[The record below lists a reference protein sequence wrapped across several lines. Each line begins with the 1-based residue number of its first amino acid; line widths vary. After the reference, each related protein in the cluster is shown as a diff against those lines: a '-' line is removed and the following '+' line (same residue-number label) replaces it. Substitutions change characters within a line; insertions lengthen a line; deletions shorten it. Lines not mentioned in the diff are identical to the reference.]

1 MAMSE
6 SKYNDGDDLNGT
18 LKSSTIRGSRA
29 VESKFDDCEEEDRPA
44 SFTSAAARL
53 TSVGKCTV
61 NRLVFKFTTLSDGNE
76 QSSFSVTTK
85 GTTVGRTS
93 DNGIF
98 VPSDATLVRFK
109 HAVIEFQDGRF
120 YLSDRTL
127 SDHHAAVRVG
137 VGRAARYWPLVKG
150 ACFSAGNSVFE
161 VDEVNADDNSSSSQP
176 FIKLRAKTG
185 PRKGS
190 TIDVNRSGCTMGRAN
205 DNTLCISDRELS
217 RRHSEVV
224 YRDGQFFVGDCG
236 STNGTYVQLTGPYAG
251 DYPLNLNDHILV
263 GRTGFSVNRWDFAI
277 SEEMGMRRT
286 MEDKCIVVHDLV
298 VPELKEMAEFGPQ
311 SWFGVYDGHGGDDAS
326 AFLQKRLHVEV
337 SLSLASVANRLG
349 ATLKLPSRSMAIE
362 AQDKIVKEALTE
374 AFLAT
379 DADFI
384 SRQGQAGST
393 ATTSLIFGNRL
404 YCPNVGDS
412 RSVLCRNH
420 VARAMSEDHKPSR
433 DDESARIKAAGGF
446 VINKR
451 VMGELAVSRAFGDA
465 EFKKGISEILGE
477 ENVGRGEENP
487 DHDLTQPLVIAEPE
501 FQCVDLDEKDDFLI
515 LACDGLFDVMTNQAV
530 CDMVLSELNK
540 HGDAQRTV
548 DCLSHNAIEN
558 LGSRDNVSILL
569 VLLRDGWPRGG
580 ATRGAAASNQRKN

>member
-1 MAMSE
+1 MAYD
-6 SKYNDGDDLNGT
+6 SKDNDGDDLNGT
-18 LKSSTIRGSRA
+18 LKSTSSSIRGSRA
-29 VESKFDDCEEEDRPA
+29 ESKLDDDDHGMHFDRP
-44 SFTSAAARL
+44 SNFQPSAAASL
-53 TSVGKCTV
+53 TSVAQCTV
-61 NRLVFKFTTLSDGNE
+61 DRLVFKFTTLSDGNE

-85 GTTVGRTS
+85 GTTIGRTS
-93 DNGIF
+93 ENGVF
-98 VPSDATLVRFK
+98 VPSDATLVRSK
-109 HAVIEFQDGRF
+109 HAVVECLDGKF

-137 VGRAARYWPLVKG
+137 VGRAARQWPLVKG

-161 VDEVNADDNSSSSQP
+161 VDEVSGGDDGSQP
-176 FIKLRAKTG
+176 YMKLRAKTG

-190 TIDVNRSGCTMGRAN
+190 TIDVNVNGCTMGRAN
-205 DNTLCISDRELS
+205 DNTVCISDRELS
-217 RRHSEVV
+217 RRHSEVIF
-224 YRDGQFFVGDCG
+224 RDGQFYVGDCG
-236 STNGTYVQLTGPYAG
+236 STNGTYVQLTGPYSG

-263 GRTGFSVNRWDFAI
+263 GRTGFSVNRWDFAV

-286 MEDKCIVVHDLV
+286 MEDKSVVVHDLV
-298 VPELKEMAEFGPQ
+298 VPELKDLPELGPQ
-311 SWFGVYDGHGGDDAS
+311 SWFGVYDGHGGEDAS
-326 AFLQKRLHVEV
+326 SFLQKRLHVEV
-337 SLSLASVANRLG
+337 SLSLANVSRRLSS
-349 ATLKLPSRSMAIE
+349 TLKLPSRAMAVD

-384 SRQGQAGST
+384 SRGGQAGST
-393 ATTSLIFGNRL
+393 ATSVLVLGNRL
-404 YCPNVGDS
+404 YCANAGDS
-412 RSVLCRNH
+412 RTVLCRNNI
-420 VARAMSEDHKPSR
+420 ARAMSEDHKPSR
-433 DDESARIKAAGGF
+433 EDEAARIKAAGGF

-487 DHDLTQPLVIAEPE
+487 DHDLTQPLVVAEPE
-501 FQCVDLDEKDDFLI
+501 IQCVDLDEKDDFLI

-530 CDMVLSELNK
+530 CDMVFSEMGK

-548 DCLSHNAIEN
+548 DALSHNAIEN

-569 VLLRDGWPRGG
+569 VLLRDGWSRANRG
-580 ATRGAAASNQRKN
+580 TSAAAGRRN